1 MQTNPMLWNAPP
13 FRDLEL
19 SRGSSLSGDDYAS
32 GLARLMALDYVL
44 VLGQVRQGGREG
56 GAVTD

>member
-1 MQTNPMLWNAPP
+1 MFMVCPC
-13 FRDLEL
+13 RDLDL

-44 VLGQVRQGGREG
+44 VLGQVREGGRA
-56 GAVTD
+56 GADCVT